1 MAEKLS
7 LTELQ
12 FIIRDALYMSLPDL
26 YWVIAEISELNEN
39 QTGHCYLELI
49 EKQADDKNIK
59 SRARGIIWSSRY
71 RFLKSLFENI
81 TAESLRAGLKVLIK
95 VKVEYHE
102 IYGLSLIIS
111 DIDPAFTIGEMA
123 VRKQLIIKQ
132 LEQEG
137 VFAMNK
143 ELDFPLFPR
152 RIAVISSK
160 NAAGYTDFMNH
171 LRQNSFGYIFYTA
184 LFESAMQG
192 AETEQGIIDSLNKIA
207 ENTFL
212 FDIVVI
218 IRGGG
223 SQTDLSWF
231 DNYNIA
237 YHITQF
243 PLPVITGIGHEKD
256 LSVTDM
262 VAYSS
267 LKTPTAVADY
277 IIDCV
282 AQVENHLV
290 EMSLEIKNLSQLIV
304 EKNKNRVEYSK
315 MRLLPLSK
323 IMISDIK
330 EKLSGK
336 IIEIINIGKKYV
348 YKAGM
353 IPATQR
359 SQLFSAVKSYSVSKK
374 VYIEDKS
381 RSLNILTLSDI
392 NNKNKKLS
400 SLENT
405 LNILKPENVLLR
417 GYTITSLNGKILKR
431 SDQLKAEEIIDTQFS
446 DGKVKSKVVGRTQDK
461 RQKLKD

>member
-71 RFLKSLFENI
+71 RFLKSFFENI
-81 TAESLRAGLKVLIK
+81 TGESLRTGLKVLIK

-137 VFAMNK
+137 VFGMNK

-171 LRQNSFGYIFYTA
+171 LLPNSYGYIFYTA

-192 AETEQGIIDSLNKIA
+192 AETEHGIIGSLNKIA
-207 ENTFL
+207 ENDKL
-212 FDIVVI
+212 FDLVVI

-262 VAYSS
+262 VAYTA

-277 IIDCV
+277 IIDNV

-290 EMSLEIKNLSQLIV
+290 EMSMEIKNLSHLIV
-304 EKNKNRVEYSK
+304 EKNKTRIEYSK

-353 IPATQR
+353 LTTTQR
-359 SQLFSAVKSYSVSKK
+359 SQLLSAVKSYSVIKK
-374 VYIEDKS
+374 SYIEDISHK
-381 RSLNILTLSDI
+381 LNTLTLSDI
-392 NNKNKKLS
+392 NNKNKILS
-400 SLENT
+400 SLANT
-405 LNILKPENVLLR
+405 LNILKPENVLQR
-417 GYTITSLNGKILKR
+417 GFTITSLNGKILKR
-431 SDQLKAEEIIDTQFS
+431 SDQVTEEDIIDTQFS
-446 DGKVKSKVVGRTQDK
+446 DGKVKSKVVNVT
-461 RQKLKD
+461 KDRAED

>member
-71 RFLKSLFENI
+71 RFLKSFFENI
-81 TAESLRAGLKVLIK
+81 TGESLRTGLKVLIK

-137 VFAMNK
+137 VFGMNK

-160 NAAGYTDFMNH
+160 NAAGYTDFINH
-171 LRQNSFGYIFYTA
+171 LRHNSYGYIFYTA
-184 LFESAMQG
+184 LVESAMQG
-192 AETEQGIIDSLNKIA
+192 AETEHGIIGSLNKIA
-207 ENTFL
+207 ENDKL
-212 FDIVVI
+212 FDLVVI

-262 VAYSS
+262 VAYTA

-277 IIDCV
+277 IIDSV

-290 EMSLEIKNLSQLIV
+290 EMSMEIKNLSQLIV
-304 EKNKNRVEYSK
+304 EKNKTRIEYSK

-353 IPATQR
+353 LTATQR
-359 SQLFSAVKSYSVSKK
+359 SQLLSAVKSYSVIKK
-374 VYIEDKS
+374 SYIEDVSHK
-381 RSLNILTLSDI
+381 LNTLTLSDI
-392 NNKNKKLS
+392 NNKNKILS
-400 SLENT
+400 SLANT
-405 LNILKPENVLLR
+405 LNILKPENVLQR
-417 GYTITSLNGKILKR
+417 GFTITSLNGKILKR
-431 SDQLKAEEIIDTQFS
+431 SDQVTEEDIIDTQFS
-446 DGKVKSKVVGRTQDK
+446 DGKVKSKVVNVT
-461 RQKLKD
+461 KDRAEG

>member
-71 RFLKSLFENI
+71 RFLKSFFENI
-81 TAESLRAGLKVLIK
+81 TGESLRTGLKVLIK

-137 VFAMNK
+137 VFGMNK

-171 LRQNSFGYIFYTA
+171 LRHNSYGYIFYTA

-192 AETEQGIIDSLNKIA
+192 AETEHGIIGSLNKIA
-207 ENTFL
+207 ENDKL
-212 FDIVVI
+212 FDLVVI

-262 VAYSS
+262 VAYTA

-277 IIDCV
+277 IIDNV

-290 EMSLEIKNLSQLIV
+290 EMSMEIKNLSHLIV
-304 EKNKNRVEYSK
+304 EKNKTRIEYSK

-353 IPATQR
+353 LTTTQR
-359 SQLFSAVKSYSVSKK
+359 SQLLSVVKSYSVIKK
-374 VYIEDKS
+374 SYIEDISHK
-381 RSLNILTLSDI
+381 LNTLTLSDI
-392 NNKNKKLS
+392 NNKNKILS
-400 SLENT
+400 SLANT
-405 LNILKPENVLLR
+405 LNILKPENVLQR
-417 GYTITSLNGKILKR
+417 GFTITSLNGKILKR
-431 SDQLKAEEIIDTQFS
+431 SDQVTEEDIIDTQFS
-446 DGKVKSKVVGRTQDK
+446 DGKVKSKVVNVT
-461 RQKLKD
+461 KDRAED

>member
-71 RFLKSLFENI
+71 RFLKSFFENI
-81 TAESLRAGLKVLIK
+81 TGESLRTGLKVLIK

-137 VFAMNK
+137 VFGMNK

-171 LRQNSFGYIFYTA
+171 LRHNSYGYIFYTA

-192 AETEQGIIDSLNKIA
+192 AETEHGIIGSLNKIA
-207 ENTFL
+207 ENDKL
-212 FDIVVI
+212 FDLVVI

-262 VAYSS
+262 VAYTA

-277 IIDCV
+277 IIDNV

-290 EMSLEIKNLSQLIV
+290 EMSMEIKNLSHLIV
-304 EKNKNRVEYSK
+304 EKNKTRIEYSK

-353 IPATQR
+353 LTTTQR
-359 SQLFSAVKSYSVSKK
+359 SQLLSAVKSYSVIKK
-374 VYIEDKS
+374 SYIEDISHK
-381 RSLNILTLSDI
+381 LNTLTLSDI
-392 NNKNKKLS
+392 NNKNKILS
-400 SLENT
+400 SLANT
-405 LNILKPENVLLR
+405 LNILKPENVLQR
-417 GYTITSLNGKILKR
+417 GFTITSLNGKILKR
-431 SDQLKAEEIIDTQFS
+431 SDQVTEEDIIDTQFS
-446 DGKVKSKVVGRTQDK
+446 DGKVKSKVVNVT
-461 RQKLKD
+461 KDRAED

>member
-71 RFLKSLFENI
+71 RFLKSFFENI
-81 TAESLRAGLKVLIK
+81 TGESLRAGLKVLIK

-143 ELDFPLFPR
+143 ELDFPIFPR

-171 LRQNSFGYIFYTA
+171 LQQNSYGYIFYTA

-207 ENTFL
+207 ENTIL
-212 FDIVVI
+212 FDLAVI

-243 PLPVITGIGHEKD
+243 PLPIITGIGHEKD

-262 VAYSS
+262 VAYTS

-282 AQVENHLV
+282 AKDENHLV

-304 EKNKNRVEYSK
+304 EKNKNRVEHSR

-336 IIEIINIGKKYV
+336 IIDIINIGKKYL

-353 IPATQR
+353 MPATQR
-359 SQLFSAVKSYSVSKK
+359 SQLLSAVKSYSVSKK
-374 VYIEDKS
+374 IYIEDIG

-392 NNKNKKLS
+392 SNRNKKLS

-431 SDQLKAEEIIDTQFS
+431 SDQLKAEDIIDTQFS
-446 DGKVKSKVVGRTQDK
+446 DGKVKSKVVSWIKNRAE
-461 RQKLKD
+461 R